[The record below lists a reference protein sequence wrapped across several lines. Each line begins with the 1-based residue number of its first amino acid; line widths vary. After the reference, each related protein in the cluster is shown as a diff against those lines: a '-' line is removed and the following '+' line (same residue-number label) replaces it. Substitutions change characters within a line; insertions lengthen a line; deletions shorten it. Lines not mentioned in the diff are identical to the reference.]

1 MGFFDRFRKQEAA
14 SLEELQAKGYW
25 VDLVRAYFAKG
36 KECLA
41 RGDRERADLWLS
53 RAQAIC
59 DSDDGIYEKVGGKL
73 IDQCSDL
80 LGELEDD
87 LFGTQVVERVEAE
100 YSTLS
105 GARKRLWGLLTL
117 CRLERLLTAVGD
129 FPGCAPLK
137 DTGEA
142 IDALLDHYYGEAGE
156 VAWARLEEYND
167 FIAGWC
173 DSPAILDERAALP
186 APAGAFREGGP
197 AGRAGAAPAGAFR
210 LPDLGGEIV
219 PTELSLYLDVVVSGD
234 LSREEIRGLD
244 DPQVLDRLDL
254 NDQSGMV
261 RCGCP
266 PGPGRGGTDLGRPG
280 LPAHRPRRK
289 GPPGPGGRVPQ
300 AGYPRLKSPLCTK
313 REAPEGFPFLLL
325 LSGDRGCWS
334 RTGGHR

>member
-142 IDALLDHYYGEAGE
+142 IDALLD
-156 VAWARLEEYND
+156 

-186 APAGAFREGGP
+186 
-197 AGRAGAAPAGAFR
+197 APAGAFR

-254 NDQSGMV
+254 NDQSGMI
-261 RCGCP
+261 RCGLLTHYWLRVQD
-266 PGPGRGGTDLGRPG
+266 GPLE
-280 LPAHRPRRK
+280 A
-289 GPPGPGGRVPQ
+289 VPQ
-300 AGYPRLKSPLCTK
+300 VRAEVARIWDDL
-313 REAPEGFPFLLL
+313 AFL
-325 LSGDRGCWS
+325 
-334 RTGGHR
+334 RTGPDEKALRARAAEYRKLDILA

>member
-186 APAGAFREGGP
+186 APAGAFR
-197 AGRAGAAPAGAFR
+197 
-210 LPDLGGEIV
+210 LPDLNGEIV

-254 NDQSGMV
+254 NDQSGMI
-261 RCGCP
+261 RCGLLTHYWLRVQD
-266 PGPGRGGTDLGRPG
+266 GPLE
-280 LPAHRPRRK
+280 A
-289 GPPGPGGRVPQ
+289 VPQ
-300 AGYPRLKSPLCTK
+300 VRAEVARIWDDL
-313 REAPEGFPFLLL
+313 AFL
-325 LSGDRGCWS
+325 
-334 RTGGHR
+334 RTGPDEKALRARAAEYRKLDILA

>member
-1 MGFFDRFRKQEAA
+1 MGFFDRFRKQEAPAA

-41 RGDRERADLWLS
+41 QGDRERADLWLS

-73 IDQCSDL
+73 IDECSDL
-80 LGELEDD
+80 LGELEDG
-87 LFGTQVVERVEAE
+87 LFGTQVVGRVEAE

-117 CRLERLLTAVGD
+117 CRLEKLLTAVGD

-156 VAWARLEEYND
+156 IAWARLEEYND

-173 DSPAILDERAALP
+173 DSPAILDERTALP
-186 APAGAFREGGP
+186 
-197 AGRAGAAPAGAFR
+197 APAGAFR

-234 LSREEIRGLD
+234 LSRGEVRGLD

-254 NDQSGMV
+254 NDQSGMI
-261 RCGCP
+261 RCGLLTHYWLRVQDGP
-266 PGPGRGGTDLGRPG
+266 LETVPQVRAEVARIWDDLAFLRTGPGEKALRAR
-280 LPAHRPRRK
+280 AAEYRRLDIL
-289 GPPGPGGRVPQ
+289 
-300 AGYPRLKSPLCTK
+300 A
-313 REAPEGFPFLLL
+313 
-325 LSGDRGCWS
+325 
-334 RTGGHR
+334 